1 MSIHEQI
8 FKSNNLD
15 LAKKILFENN
25 DISAE
30 LFWSLLFWK
39 TPELLFLSIRKSTK
53 ISKEQLSSSL
63 NKIIINDFNQTFDS
77 IMLILTK
84 LSDIIEIQSLYP
96 IESHSSNS
104 IFPNLQEVVYIY
116 STIIYTIFPYINEEQ
131 IHFKTP
137 QRIQL
142 TSILCRTKAIMSN
155 NNLIYKDFDRIMQK
169 VNQLI
174 DIKYG
179 LLKGLLSG
187 IADQITQVP
196 IIQQLKF
203 E

>member
-1 MSIHEQI
+1 MNIREKI
-8 FKSNNLD
+8 FKTNNLD
-15 LAKKILFENN
+15 LAKKILSENN

-30 LFWSLLFWK
+30 LFWSLLFWR
-39 TPELLFLSIRKSTK
+39 TPELLLLSTRKSTK
-53 ISKEQLSSSL
+53 ISKEQLSSTL
-63 NKIIINDFNQTFDS
+63 NNMIINDFNQIFDS
-77 IMLILTK
+77 IILILTK
-84 LSDIIEIQSLYP
+84 LSDLIEIQSFEP

-104 IFPNLQEVVYIY
+104 TLPNLQEVVFLY
-116 STIIYTIFPYINEEQ
+116 STIIYTIFPYINEEH
-131 IHFKTP
+131 ITFKTSH
-137 QRIQL
+137 RIQL

-155 NNLIYKDFDRIMQK
+155 NNLIYKDYDRIMKK

-174 DIKYG
+174 DIKHG